1 MFRRERGVVYG
12 VMNDF
17 DLGQISDV
25 EREGYKGERTGTRP
39 FMSINLHLGRGQ
51 TQIPKHIERFDLESV
66 FYVMFWEGR
75 LSNNGELYA
84 TEAASDEYKRWLRFE
99 DTTLILFKKDTFHAI
114 MPDHLN
120 ESYRPLLSQWL
131 DPLGKIFDNG
141 YQKLHEFRGKCIYDD
156 PDYSVQVDWEISGFD
171 YDTLGGNVIF
181 ENIWNI
187 IKD

>member
-25 EREGYKGERTGTRP
+25 EREGYKGERTGTRL
-39 FMSINLHLGRGQ
+39 FMSISLHLGRGQ

-84 TEAASDEYKRWLRFE
+84 TEAAKDEYKRWNGH
-99 DTTLILFKKDTFHAI
+99 DDITLIKDKRTAFHDIAS
-114 MPDHLN
+114 LN
-120 ESYRPLLSQWL
+120 ESYRPLVAQWL
-131 DPLGKIFDNG
+131 EPLGEMFDTG
-141 YQKLHEFRGKCIYDD
+141 YRKLVECDDKCTV
-156 PDYSVQVDWEISGFD
+156 PVDLQRPAFD
-171 YDTLGGNVIF
+171 YDTLGGNVTF
-181 ENIWNI
+181 EKIWDI
-187 IKD
+187 IKN

>member
-25 EREGYKGERTGTRP
+25 EREGYKGERTGTRL
-39 FMSINLHLGRGQ
+39 FMSISLHLDEGQ

-84 TEAASDEYKRWLRFE
+84 TEAAKDEYKRWNGH
-99 DTTLILFKKDTFHAI
+99 DDITLIKDKRTAFHDMAS
-114 MPDHLN
+114 LN
-120 ESYRPLLSQWL
+120 ESYRPLLAQWL
-131 DPLGKIFDNG
+131 KPLGKMFKDGYERLVECDDN
-141 YQKLHEFRGKCIYDD
+141 CTV
-156 PDYSVQVDWEISGFD
+156 PVDLQRPAFD
-171 YDTLGGNVIF
+171 YDTLGGNVTF
-181 ENIWNI
+181 EKIWDI
-187 IKD
+187 IKN

>member
-39 FMSINLHLGRGQ
+39 FMSISLHLEEGQ

-84 TEAASDEYKRWLRFE
+84 TEAAKDAYKRWNGN
-99 DTTLILFKKDTFHAI
+99 DDISLIAAKRTTFHVI
-114 MPDHLN
+114 MPHHLN
-120 ESYRPLLSQWL
+120 ESYRPLLAQWL
-131 DPLGKIFDNG
+131 KPLGEMFDTG
-141 YQKLHEFRGKCIYDD
+141 YRKLVECDD
-156 PDYSVQVDWEISGFD
+156 NCTVPVDLQRPAFD
-171 YDTLGGNVIF
+171 YDTLGGNVTF
-181 ENIWNI
+181 KKIWDI
-187 IKD
+187 IKN

>member
-39 FMSINLHLGRGQ
+39 FMSISLHLGRRQ

-66 FYVMFWEGR
+66 FYVMFWEAQ

-84 TEAASDEYKRWLRFE
+84 TKAAKDESSIRSNQSKCFPYYIRKASTSCGE
-99 DTTLILFKKDTFHAI
+99 LIVGC
-114 MPDHLN
+114 HLLPN
-120 ESYRPLLSQWL
+120 P
-131 DPLGKIFDNG
+131 K
-141 YQKLHEFRGKCIYDD
+141 
-156 PDYSVQVDWEISGFD
+156 
-171 YDTLGGNVIF
+171 
-181 ENIWNI
+181 
-187 IKD
+187 

>member
-39 FMSINLHLGRGQ
+39 FMSISLHLEEGR

-66 FYVMFWEGR
+66 FYVMFWEAQ

-84 TEAASDEYKRWLRFE
+84 TKAAKDEFDEWNRKNDKSLIYDKRR
-99 DTTLILFKKDTFHAI
+99 TFHDMAS
-114 MPDHLN
+114 LN
-120 ESYRPLLSQWL
+120 ESYRPLVAQWL
-131 DPLGKIFDNG
+131 DPLGKMFKDG
-141 YQKLHEFRGKCIYDD
+141 YEELVSFRKKCTTN
-156 PDYSVQVDWEISGFD
+156 PSVLVDWDLQGFD
-171 YDTLGGNVIF
+171 YDTLQGNVTF
-181 ENIWNI
+181 EKIWDI
-187 IKD
+187 IKN

>member
-17 DLGQISDV
+17 DLGQTSDV
-25 EREGYKGERTGTRP
+25 ECEGYKGERTGTRL
-39 FMSINLHLGRGQ
+39 FMSISLHLGRGQ

-66 FYVMFWEGR
+66 FYVMFWEAQ

-84 TEAASDEYKRWLRFE
+84 TKAASDEYKRWLRFE

-120 ESYRPLLSQWL
+120 ESYRPLLAQWL
-131 DPLGKIFDNG
+131 DPLGKMFKDG
-141 YQKLHEFRGKCIYDD
+141 YEELVNFRKKCTTN
-156 PDYSVQVDWEISGFD
+156 PSVPVDWDLRGFD
-171 YDTLGGNVIF
+171 YDTLQGNVTF
-181 ENIWNI
+181 EKIWDI
-187 IKD
+187 IKN